1 MAEPPPPQHVAAQEL
16 SAPAE
21 TLLDQPLHPK
31 IRSLTEY
38 WLSIRPARG
47 LPGRQHF
54 EPLDVPSLLPNIW
67 LVDVERGPSL
77 RFRYR
82 LIGTNVA
89 RAFEQE
95 ATGRYLDDAHAGAHD
110 SRIRLYVNDVVRDRL
125 PAWRVGR
132 PTLWHLQ
139 DYLRLERIYLPMAG
153 DGEEVDMILALTV
166 FLDRFGV
173 EF

>member
-1 MAEPPPPQHVAAQEL
+1 MTDAPPPQGTVEQGL

-21 TLLDQPLHPK
+21 TLLEHSLHPK
-31 IRSLTEY
+31 IRALVQY
-38 WLSIRPARG
+38 WLSIRPAGR

-54 EPLDVPSLLPNIW
+54 EPLDVPALLPNIW
-67 LVDVERGPSL
+67 LVDVERTPSL

-82 LIGTNVA
+82 LIGSSVA

-95 ATGRYLDDAHAGAHD
+95 PTGRYLDDAHAGAHD
-110 SRIRLYVNDVVRDRL
+110 RRIRLFVADVVRDRL
-125 PAWRVGR
+125 PNWRAGR

-139 DYLRLERIYLPMAG
+139 DYLHLERVYLPLAA
-153 DGEEVDMILALTV
+153 DGETVDMILALTV
-166 FLDRFGV
+166 FLDRFEV